1 MTGGQ
6 PSATMRSGEH
16 FVMLDALRGVA
27 ALLVV
32 AHHLERSGLDFGLF
46 SRAYLAVDFFFM
58 LSGFVLSR
66 AYDHC
71 FAAGLGLAA
80 FMKLR
85 LRRLWPTMAIGIALG
100 AAVAWGGAMPPG
112 LLAARAIAALLF
124 VPLAIGTVHLF
135 VLDGVQWSL
144 FFELFA
150 NLLHGGPLK
159 RAPVASLCRLLF
171 VSVMLLFGV
180 AYLHGDLTVGHVAA
194 GWIGGFARVMAAYI
208 GGMLLYRLWCRGG
221 DSVPRFNAGW
231 ALAGLTAAL
240 LAPALFPISWWWV
253 DPLFVTIA
261 FPAVL
266 WLGATAAIAP
276 RWRGLAAVSGAIS
289 YPLYA
294 FHMPLL
300 ELGERLGDTV
310 GGAGYAG
317 FRLAGIALA
326 IGLAWWWSQAA
337 WKIPRI
343 AIRRGFSSPHSPA

>member
-6 PSATMRSGEH
+6 GSVKMRSGEH

-66 AYDHC
+66 AYDHR
-71 FAAGLGLAA
+71 FASGLGWAS

-85 LRRLWPTMAIGIALG
+85 LKRLWPTMAIGIALG
-100 AAVAWGGAMPPG
+100 VAVAWGGAMSPD
-112 LLAARAIAALLF
+112 LLAVRTVAALLF

-150 NLLHGGPLK
+150 NALHGGPLK
-159 RAPVASLCRLLF
+159 RVPMASLCRLLF
-171 VSVMLLFGV
+171 VSVLLLFGV
-180 AYLHGDLTVGHVAA
+180 AYLHGDLTVGHVTP
-194 GWIGGFARVMAAYI
+194 GWIGGFARVMSAYI
-208 GGMLLYRLWCRGG
+208 GGMLLYRLWCQVGATA
-221 DSVPRFNAGW
+221 PRSNAGW
-231 ALAGLTAAL
+231 AFGGLIVAL
-240 LAPALFPISWWWV
+240 MAPALFPVSWWWI
-253 DPLFVTIA
+253 DPLFVVTV

-276 RWRGLAAVSGAIS
+276 RWRGIAAVSGAIS

-300 ELGERLGDTV
+300 ELGERLGDAV
-310 GGAGYAG
+310 GGTGVAT
-317 FRLAGIALA
+317 FRGVSVVLA
-326 IGLAWWWSQAA
+326 IVLAWWWSQAN
-337 WKIPRI
+337 WRLPRFT
-343 AIRRGFSSPHSPA
+343 IRRGFSLPRSSA

>member
-1 MTGGQ
+1 MSGAVARSGG
-6 PSATMRSGEH
+6 GEH

-66 AYDHC
+66 AYDHR
-71 FAAGLGLAA
+71 FAAGLGWVA

-100 AAVAWGGAMPPG
+100 VAVAWGGAMPPD
-112 LLAARAIAALLF
+112 LLAIRAVAALLF
-124 VPLAIGTVHLF
+124 VPLAIGTVHVF

-150 NLLHGGPLK
+150 NALHGGPLK
-159 RAPVASLCRLLF
+159 RAPVVSLIRLLM
-171 VSVMLLFGV
+171 VSVALLFGV
-180 AYLHGDLTVGHVAA
+180 AYLHGDLTVGHVTA

-208 GGMLLYRLWCRGG
+208 AGMLLYRLWCRIGAG
-221 DSVPRFNAGW
+221 APRPKAGW

-240 LAPALFPISWWWV
+240 MVPALFPLGWWWV
-253 DPLFVTIA
+253 DPLVVVTL

-266 WLGATAAIAP
+266 WLGAIASVGP
-276 RWRGLAAVSGAIS
+276 RWRGLAAFSGAIS

-300 ELGERLGDTV
+300 ELGERLGDAV
-310 GGAGYAG
+310 GGGGASAL
-317 FRLAGIALA
+317 RLVAVGLA
-326 IGLAWWWSQAA
+326 IGLAWWWSQAD
-337 WKIPRI
+337 WRVPRF
-343 AIRRGFSSPHSPA
+343 AVRRAVSLPH